1 MDKLKEIP
9 VSQQIPGD
17 FTQVL
22 FGEVFKKITNGGDA
36 KMLGRN
42 DFVAWNT
49 VPEALDKQAFDF
61 AAKGFFGSVKKDDNM
76 TQEEYNELRSSKKW
90 SAYIYSQEFSELVD
104 KIPSNIPAL
113 NPDGTRGMTIWS
125 DSLKRVSQVYED
137 ALLFSVVY
145 NTELDPKLLK
155 KIDTMR
161 KKLFVIKKLT
171 NPDFDDTSI
180 EHPEDNPKVIFQSF
194 ISASYLKYLEYE
206 IKYYAVEEEF
216 RNLEAAAQGGN
227 DPQAITDLAL
237 KGGMLKKKVTNAMK
251 AWETLGFKTQIEKV
265 QNYIS
270 QVEEGNFLTLK
281 ERYKTEFN
289 IAKRTSVLTSN
300 SFNISAP
307 LPSGLLNNS
316 DGWMSFD
323 FSKTHYDSSYSSKS
337 KNWGANAGYKS
348 PFWGASAYVKGSNID
363 LTKNLNFEDLKMSFK
378 IAKCSVNRGW
388 LGMPFVE
395 SRYWKFPKSSPQ
407 VLDNTII
414 SNGIGVKQTNGP
426 EPLMPAVISEM
437 YIIKD
442 LKIGFKEGSDSFK
455 YVNSAI
461 DSGGSV
467 NIFGFNAGGHYSQSS
482 TDVTSTSD
490 RTLQNQI
497 AKGYLLLGYK
507 CHIVPLSPNPSP
519 NIKDSQWTIPD

>member
-1 MDKLKEIP
+1 MSDFQPIP
-9 VSQQIPGD
+9 KD

-36 KMLGRN
+36 KMLGMN

-49 VPEALDKQAFDF
+49 VPEVLDKQAFDF
-61 AAKGFFGSVKKDDNM
+61 AAKGFFGSVKKDENM
-76 TQEEYNELRSSKKW
+76 SQEEYNDLRSSKKW

-104 KIPSNIPAL
+104 KIPSTIPAL
-113 NPDGTRGMTIWS
+113 KPDGTREMTIWS
-125 DSLKRVSQVYED
+125 DSLKRVSQIYED
-137 ALLFSVVY
+137 ALLFSVVL

-161 KKLFVIKKLT
+161 KKLFTIKKLA

-180 EHPEDNPKVIFQSF
+180 EHPEDNPKSVSQSF
-194 ISASYLKYLEYE
+194 ISPSYLKYLEYE
-206 IKYYAVEEEF
+206 IKYYAAEEEF

-237 KGGMLKKKVTNAMK
+237 KGGMLKKKVVNAMK

-281 ERYKTEFN
+281 ERYKTEFG
-289 IAKRTSVLTSN
+289 ISKRTSVLTSN

-307 LPSGLLNNS
+307 LPSNVLNNS
-316 DGWMSFD
+316 DGWMNFE
-323 FSKTHYDSSYSSKS
+323 FSKHQYDRSYSSKS
-337 KNWGANAGYKS
+337 KNWGAGAGFANS
-348 PFWGASAYVKGSNID
+348 SWGASVNVKGKKVDASSE
-363 LTKNLNFEDLKMSFK
+363 LNFNNFKMSFK
-378 IAKCSVNRGW
+378 ISKCSVNRGW

-395 SRYWKFPKSSPQ
+395 SRYWKFPKTSPQ
-407 VLDNTII
+407 VINNSII
-414 SNGIGVKQTNGP
+414 SNGIGAKQGNGP

-442 LKIGFKEGSDSFK
+442 LKIGFNKDSASYK
-455 YVNSAI
+455 YVEDAI
-461 DSGGSV
+461 AGGGSV
-467 NIFGFNAGGHYSQSS
+467 NIFGFNAGGQYSQSNAN
-482 TDVTSTSD
+482 VTSTSEG
-490 RTLQNQI
+490 TGQNQT

-519 NIKDSQWTIPD
+519 NIKDSEWTIPD